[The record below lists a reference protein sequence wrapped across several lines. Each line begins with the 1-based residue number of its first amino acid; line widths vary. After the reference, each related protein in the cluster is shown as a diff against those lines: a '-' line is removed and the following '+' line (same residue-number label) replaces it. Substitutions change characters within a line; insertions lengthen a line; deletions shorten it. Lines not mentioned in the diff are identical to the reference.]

1 MLCRILPCPIINK
14 DHIELPYCV
23 SIYVVSIRLQKHTYI
38 FIMRRMQEKHRQKQR
53 SLYYAFVDLERTPDW
68 GIEEDSIEWAF

>member
-1 MLCRILPCPIINK
+1 M
-14 DHIELPYCV
+14 YV
-23 SIYVVSIRLQKHTYI
+23 SIHLQKHTYI
-38 FIMRRMQEKHRQKQR
+38 FIMRQMQEKHRQKQR